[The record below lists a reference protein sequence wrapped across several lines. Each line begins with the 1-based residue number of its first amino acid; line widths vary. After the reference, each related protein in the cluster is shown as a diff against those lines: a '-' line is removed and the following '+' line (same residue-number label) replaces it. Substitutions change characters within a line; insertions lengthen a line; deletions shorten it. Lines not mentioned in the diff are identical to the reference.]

1 LRQRKI
7 HRYFVQ
13 NEAVCGGCARPRT
26 PPAPRHDFCLARG
39 WIHPTQGGYMT
50 TEPLT
55 NPVLTMTSL
64 VAPKG
69 RDRLAGGSRADAL
82 YSWINRVGA
91 AVLLVLLSPVML
103 AIAWRIWREDGAPVL
118 FAHWRVGQK
127 GRLFRCFKFRSMVR
141 RADLVLAEVLE
152 KDPEARREWER
163 DHKLRNDP
171 RVLRIGQFLRQSSL
185 DELPQLLNV
194 VRGEMHLVGPRPVV
208 VQEIPRYGE
217 HKRHY
222 FAVKPGMTGLWQV
235 SGRNNLSYAQ
245 RVALDA
251 RYVETRS
258 LWMDLRILVRTV
270 SVLITRDGAC

>member
-1 LRQRKI
+1 M
-7 HRYFVQ
+7 
-13 NEAVCGGCARPRT
+13 A
-26 PPAPRHDFCLARG
+26 
-39 WIHPTQGGYMT
+39 

-55 NPVLTMTSL
+55 NPVLTMTPL
-64 VAPKG
+64 VARKG
-69 RDRLAGGSRADAL
+69 RDVLAGASRADAV
-82 YSWINRVGA
+82 YGVFNRVGA

-103 AIAWRIWREDGAPVL
+103 AIAWCIWREDGGPVL

-127 GRLFRCFKFRSMVR
+127 GRLFRCLKFRSMVR

-152 KDPEARREWER
+152 KDPRARQEWER
-163 DHKLRNDP
+163 DHKLRKDP
-171 RVLRIGQFLRQSSL
+171 RVLRIGLFLRQSSL
-185 DELPQLLNV
+185 DELPQLFNV
-194 VRGEMHLVGPRPVV
+194 LRGEMHLVGPRPVV

-235 SGRNNLSYAQ
+235 SGRNNLTYAQ

-258 LWMDLRILVRTV
+258 LWMDLRILARTV
-270 SVLITRDGAC
+270 TVLVTRDGAC

>member
-1 LRQRKI
+1 M
-7 HRYFVQ
+7 
-13 NEAVCGGCARPRT
+13 P
-26 PPAPRHDFCLARG
+26 
-39 WIHPTQGGYMT
+39 

-55 NPVLTMTSL
+55 NPVLTMSAL

-69 RDRLAGGSRADAL
+69 RDILAGGSRADAV
-82 YSWINRVGA
+82 YSWVNRAGA
-91 AVLLVLLSPVML
+91 AVLLVLLSPLML
-103 AIAWRIWREDGAPVL
+103 AIAWRIWHEDGAPVL

-127 GRLFRCFKFRSMVR
+127 GRLFRCLKFRSMVR
-141 RADLVLAEVLE
+141 RADLVLAEVFE
-152 KDPEARREWER
+152 KDPSAKEEWAR

-171 RVLRIGQFLRQSSL
+171 RVLRIGQFLRQTSL
-185 DELPQLLNV
+185 DELPQLFNV
-194 VRGEMHLVGPRPVV
+194 LRGEMHLVGPRPVV

-235 SGRNNLSYAQ
+235 SGRNNLTYAQ

-251 RYVETRS
+251 HYVETRT
-258 LWMDLRILVRTV
+258 LWMDLRILARTV

>member
-1 LRQRKI
+1 M
-7 HRYFVQ
+7 
-13 NEAVCGGCARPRT
+13 A
-26 PPAPRHDFCLARG
+26 
-39 WIHPTQGGYMT
+39 

-55 NPVLTMTSL
+55 NPVLTMSPL

-69 RDRLAGGSRADAL
+69 RDILAGGSRADAV
-82 YSWINRVGA
+82 YSWFNRAGA
-91 AVLLVLLSPVML
+91 AVLLMVLSPLML

-127 GRLFRCFKFRSMVR
+127 GRLFRCLKFRSMVR
-141 RADLVLAEVLE
+141 RADLVLAEVFE
-152 KDPEARREWER
+152 KDPEAKEEWAR

-171 RVLRIGQFLRQSSL
+171 RVLRIGHFLRKTSL
-185 DELPQLLNV
+185 DELPQLFNV
-194 VRGEMHLVGPRPVV
+194 LRGEMHLVGPRPVV

-251 RYVETRS
+251 HYVETRT
-258 LWMDLRILVRTV
+258 LWMDLRILARTV
-270 SVLITRDGAC
+270 SVLVTRDGAC